1 MLMIINNG
9 GGYLGI
15 TPGSLQIP
23 SGQALRNR
31 VEAQNEIQAPAG
43 EEVVL
48 SERAQLPE
56 KKETG
61 KSHKA
66 PAKEAPQEGSSVQ
79 AKVKQRETQAQH
91 GAYYTDNTTGQDF
104 LLAGAPFATGTK
116 AHAEESL
123 NTGKARAIS
132 GDYHFSPSMATAAR
146 QQLEAIMKDCSWCTL
161 EGGSGVTP
169 AGRQGSIKAPDW
181 NETEPLMANLAA
193 DPAKGGK
200 MTPGSVEEAA
210 VGVYADLAGITTPPI
225 MREETG
231 AAEFV
236 DGKSVKWDVK
246 SPKSPPPGARWTFD
260 AEHQLVKIRHDQS
273 SGEIVMLNLASCNV
287 DDTRRLLDLINTQMT
302 DKERENIVVLMRN
315 EALR

>member
-1 MLMIINNG
+1 MIINNG

-15 TPGSLQIP
+15 TPGTLQIP
-23 SGQALRNR
+23 SGQTLQNR
-31 VEAQNEIQAPAG
+31 VEAHIETQAPAG

-48 SERAQLPE
+48 SERAQIPDR
-56 KKETG
+56 KETG
-61 KSHKA
+61 RSHRA

-79 AKVKQRETQAQH
+79 AKVKPQETQAQH
-91 GAYYTDNTTGQDF
+91 GAYYTDNITGQEF
-104 LLAGAPFATGTK
+104 LIAGTPIATGV
-116 AHAEESL
+116 ESQH
-123 NTGKARAIS
+123 TGKARAVS
-132 GDYHFSPSMATAAR
+132 GNYHFSPSMATAAR
-146 QQLEAIMKDCSWCTL
+146 QQLEDIMKDCSWCTL
-161 EGGSGVTP
+161 KGSSGVTP
-169 AGRQGSIKAPDW
+169 AGSQGSIKAPDW
-181 NETEPLMANLAA
+181 NKTEPLMAELAA

-210 VGVYADLAGITTPPI
+210 VGIYADLAGITAPPI